1 MRRLTK
7 FFLLLAFLVLA
18 LSSAS
23 EVRADELVITSG
35 FVAIGGPVPP
45 GNGTFR
51 ATSYSLTTSEFTISG
66 FTGDSVQHDVMSPC
80 IFAPCAPGTL
90 VSGSAIVF
98 LNGVGPA
105 TINGVTFDLT
115 TTFGAPLTFITAS
128 VPIPTGGA
136 TVTVTTP
143 FTMTGELGIFSLPGG
158 TQVFSTT
165 AVSGSGIATLTL
177 QQFESGYVLTN
188 IRYDFQEPVP
198 EPATMLLL
206 GTGLAGA
213 ATRGWRKI
221 RTERNR
227 TK

>member
-7 FFLLLAFLVLA
+7 LILLLPFLILA
-18 LSSAS
+18 PGSAD

-35 FVAIGGPVPP
+35 FLTIGGPVPP
-45 GNGTFR
+45 GRGTFR
-51 ATSYSLTTSEFTISG
+51 SVVYSLTTSEYTVSG
-66 FTGDSVQHDVMSPC
+66 ASGDSVQHDVMSPC
-80 IFAPCAPGTL
+80 IFAACPPGTL
-90 VSGSAIVF
+90 VSGSANVF
-98 LNGVGPA
+98 LNGVGSA

-115 TTFGAPLTFITAS
+115 TAFGPPLTFTTAS

-143 FTMTGELGIFSLPGG
+143 FTMTGALGIFTLPGG
-158 TQVFSTT
+158 AQVFSTT

-177 QQFESGYVLTN
+177 QQFEGGYVLSN

-213 ATRGWRKI
+213 ATRVLGRRRK
-221 RTERNR
+221 T
-227 TK
+227 